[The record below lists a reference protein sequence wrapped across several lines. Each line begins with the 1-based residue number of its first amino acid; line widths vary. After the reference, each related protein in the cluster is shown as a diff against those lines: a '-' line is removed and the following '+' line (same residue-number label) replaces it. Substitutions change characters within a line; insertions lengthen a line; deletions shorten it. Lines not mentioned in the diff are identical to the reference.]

1 MKCWLLL
8 GANTASALPGGF
20 CQAHHP
26 LSLALALSLC
36 SLSDDRSS
44 FPYSEYFKAIVHCV
58 FFLRF
63 GNIYKKNIRYIKI
76 VIAHTHMAQC

>member
-20 CQAHHP
+20 CQVHHP

-44 FPYSEYFKAIVHCV
+44 FPYSEYFKAIVHCGV

-63 GNIYKKNIRYIKI
+63 GNIYIKK
-76 VIAHTHMAQC
+76 H